1 MCRRAV
7 DIDNEELL
15 RKRNI
20 DAEFMS
26 ECSYINVKS
35 EFDGRRG
42 TGLNYIH
49 ILLRTPACSPMGI
62 TSRSIRFRFV
72 DEVTKTVA
80 YEKAIDIVDTLEAAY
95 PHFRFTDSV

>member
-20 DAEFMS
+20 DAEYMRK
-26 ECSYINVKS
+26 CIGATVNVEHHKKGNA
-35 EFDGRRG
+35 D
-42 TGLNYIH
+42 YIH
-49 ILLRTPACSPMGI
+49 INFRTGRGGEGQVLRN
-62 TSRSIRFRFV
+62 IRFRFV